1 MEINMEANIVK
12 LSNRETEVCN
22 LMLSGKSTTNI
33 AQVLNIKCNTVS
45 TIKKSIFFKTN
56 TTNIIEL
63 YEIYKQA

>member
-22 LMLSGKSTTNI
+22 LLLSGNSTTQI

>member
-1 MEINMEANIVK
+1 MEPNTIK

-22 LMLSGKSTTNI
+22 LLLTGNTTTKI

-45 TIKKSIFFKTN
+45 TIKKSIFYKTKA
-56 TTNIIEL
+56 TNIIEL